1 MSPSLKHWSWGYL
14 TITIP
19 PLNSA
24 SWRQLAQL
32 YLIKL
37 QRLSLSHLKY
47 SSDKYLPSDSMN
59 TFWRGGIQNLEHE
72 FELETYELLN
82 SSGEPGES
90 EETIEINRALHEY
103 PTTWTTSKLTTF
115 LIVSPVF
122 LHNPAIHKD
131 TKYRNFSQ
139 QTLDL
144 SRPVNQSHDGSGSDL
159 VRPGLWQRWSPW
171 YPLYNRRTYLLS
183 LDIDIPSFTGRLSG
197 HGGGVKN

>member
-1 MSPSLKHWSWGYL
+1 MSSSLKHWSWGYL

-19 PLNSA
+19 TLNSA

-47 SSDKYLPSDSMN
+47 SSDKDLPSDGMN

-72 FELETYELLN
+72 LEAYELLN

-115 LIVSPVF
+115 FIVSPVL

-139 QTLDL
+139 QSL
-144 SRPVNQSHDGSGSDL
+144 SRPLTCQDPSIKVTTGQGLTSSD
-159 VRPGLWQRWSPW
+159 PGYDNAGLH
-171 YPLYNRRTYLLS
+171 N
-183 LDIDIPSFTGRLSG
+183 IPFITEE
-197 HGGGVKN
+197 HIFYH